1 LKFAENKKMK
11 KLITVFTCVLLLSL
25 PLAAADGAAGK
36 AAYAKACKSC
46 HGPDGAGN
54 PAVAKMMKV
63 EMKPLG
69 SKDIQAKSDDELR
82 AVIAKGA
89 GKMKPVTSLSD
100 DQASAVVAFIRTL
113 KQ

>member
-1 LKFAENKKMK
+1 MK
-11 KLITVFTCVLLLSL
+11 KLTTVFTCVLVLSL
-25 PLAAADGAAGK
+25 PLAAADAAAGK
-36 AAYAKACKSC
+36 AAYAKVCKSC

-69 SKDIQAKSDDELR
+69 SKEVQAKSDDELKT
-82 AVIAKGA
+82 VITKGA
-89 GKMKPVTSLSD
+89 GKMKPVTSFSD
-100 DQASAVVAFIRTL
+100 DQVSAVVAFVRTL

>member
-1 LKFAENKKMK
+1 MK
-11 KLITVFTCVLLLSL
+11 KLIPVFTCVLVLSL
-25 PLAAADGAAGK
+25 ALAAADAAAGK

-46 HGPDGAGN
+46 HGPDGSGN

-69 SKDIQAKSDDELR
+69 SKEIQAKSDEDLKE
-82 AVIAKGA
+82 VIKKGA
-89 GKMKPVTSLSD
+89 GKMKPITSLSD

>member
-1 LKFAENKKMK
+1 MK
-11 KLITVFTCVLLLSL
+11 KLIQVFTCVLVLSL
-25 PLAAADGAAGK
+25 PLAAADAAAGK

-63 EMKPLG
+63 EMKSLG
-69 SKDIQAKSDDELR
+69 SKEIQAKSDEDLKE
-82 AVIAKGA
+82 VITKGA

-100 DQASAVVAFIRTL
+100 DQTSAVVAYVRTL

>member
-1 LKFAENKKMK
+1 MKKMK
-11 KLITVFTCVLLLSL
+11 KLMSVFTCVLVSSL
-25 PLAAADGAAGK
+25 PLAADDAAAAK
-36 AAYAKACKSC
+36 AAYIKACKSC

-69 SKDIQAKSDDELR
+69 SKEIQAKSDEDLKE
-82 AVIAKGA
+82 VIKKGA
-89 GKMKPVTSLSD
+89 GKMKPITSLSD